1 MAGMNMND
9 WSNQLITQ
17 RQRVAMPICTHL
29 GLEMIGKTILD
40 AVTDGK
46 VQFQAIQTL
55 AQNTPSAAA
64 VTIMDLTVEAEAFG
78 SRVIFSANELPV
90 LNGRIVSDIESVRN
104 LSVPDLNKGR
114 LQEYI
119 RASHLS
125 AEGIHGKPV
134 FGGCIGPFSLAG
146 RLFDMT
152 EIMTAAWIEPETI
165 HALLEKCTRFLHNY
179 IEELKKTGIN
189 GIIIAE
195 PAAGLLDESLCDQ
208 FSSAY
213 VKKLIEAFQDDRFFM
228 FLHNCGNTGHVTRSM
243 LSTGA
248 QGLHFGNRMDMRQVF
263 KEVPENIVVS
273 GNLDPVGVFKM
284 STPAQIKDLTLELLD
299 TAKEHS
305 NFVISSGCDIPPGVP
320 AANIRAFY
328 EGLAEFN
335 NE

>member
-9 WSNQLITQ
+9 WSNQLLTQ
-17 RQRVAMPICTHL
+17 QQRVAMPICTHL
-29 GLEMIGKTILD
+29 GLEMIGKTIMD

-46 VQFQAIQTL
+46 VQSQAIQTL

-90 LNGRIVSDIESVRN
+90 LNGRIVSDFESVRN
-104 LSVPDLNKGR
+104 LAIPDLNKGR

-119 RASHLS
+119 RASHMA
-125 AEGIHGKPV
+125 AEGIHDKPV

-152 EIMTAAWIEPETI
+152 EIMTAAYMEPETI
-165 HALLEKCTRFLHNY
+165 QALLEKCTQFLHNY
-179 IEELKKTGIN
+179 IEELKKAGIN
-189 GIIIAE
+189 GMIIAE

-208 FSSAY
+208 FSSLY
-213 VKKLIEAFQDDRFFM
+213 VKKLIQAFQDDHFFM

-248 QGLHFGNRMDMRQVF
+248 RGLHFGNRMDMEQVF
-263 KEVPENIVVS
+263 KEVPGNIVVS

-284 STPAQIKDLTLELLD
+284 ATPEQIKGLTQELLE
-299 TAKEHS
+299 TAKGHP
-305 NFVISSGCDIPPGVP
+305 NFMISSGCDIPPGVP
-320 AANIRAFY
+320 AENIRAFY
-328 EGLAEFN
+328 EAVAEFN
-335 NE
+335 HE